1 MRKSGVVVVA
11 MFLAVVLAA
20 GCSRGP
26 SDTEVANEVK
36 ARMFSSGEL
45 GDSRI
50 EVAAKAGEVTLTG
63 EAASEAD
70 RFLAYKLATETPGVK
85 KVNDQMTVRLAE
97 TKPAEPE
104 PAPERPAPRRVTPPR
119 TQTQAAP
126 AAAVPAPAVAQP
138 VASTSAAPAIAEPQ
152 TPPAPRT
159 RTVTLP
165 AGTRLQIS
173 MIDSID
179 SEKDRAGQEFRASL
193 DAPIVIGEDVVVPAG
208 QDVFIKLIDARSAG
222 RMTGRSELRVEAVRL
237 VYQGRTYTIDTTEY
251 EEVGGSRGK
260 RTAATIGGGA
270 AIGAAIGAAAGGGK
284 GAAIGAA
291 IGAGSGTAV
300 QVLTKG
306 EQVRIPSETRL
317 DFRLEQP
324 VEITY
329 TPGRAQSN

>member
-1 MRKSGVVVVA
+1 MT
-11 MFLAVVLAA
+11 MFFAVVLAA

-26 SDTEVANEVK
+26 SDSEIASEVK

-85 KVNDQMTVRLAE
+85 KVNDQMTVRVAE
-97 TKPAEPE
+97 AKPAEPE
-104 PAPERPAPRRVTPPR
+104 PEPERPAPRRVTPPR

-126 AAAVPAPAVAQP
+126 AAVPAPAVAQP
-138 VASTSAAPAIAEPQ
+138 VASAQPAPALAEPQ
-152 TPPAPRT
+152 TPSAPRT

-179 SEKDRAGQEFRASL
+179 SEKDRAGQEFRAAL
-193 DAPIVIGEDVVVPAG
+193 DAPIVIGEEVVVPAG
-208 QDVFIKLIDARSAG
+208 QDVLIRLVDARSAG
-222 RMTGRSELRVEAVRL
+222 RMTGRSELHVEAVRL
-237 VYQGRTYTIDTTEY
+237 VYQGRTYTINTTEY

-270 AIGAAIGAAAGGGK
+270 AVGAAIGAIAGGGK

-306 EQVRIPSETRL
+306 EQVRIPSEARL
-317 DFRLEQP
+317 EFRLEQP

>member
-1 MRKSGVVVVA
+1 MRRTGVVLLTV
-11 MFLAVVLAA
+11 FLAVVLTA

-26 SDTEVANEVK
+26 SDTETADAVK

-50 EVAAKAGEVTLTG
+50 DVAVSKGEATLTG
-63 EAASEAD
+63 EAATETD
-70 RFLAYKLATETPGVK
+70 RLLAYKLASETPGVH

-97 TKPAEPE
+97 AKPVEIEPE
-104 PAPERPAPRRVTPPR
+104 PLRAPVRR
-119 TQTQAAP
+119 TQTPVAAI
-126 AAAVPAPAVAQP
+126 PAPAVAQSVAPAPAESP
-138 VASTSAAPAIAEPQ
+138 VVAAVPAQPAAP
-152 TPPAPRT
+152 TT

-165 AGTRLQIS
+165 AGTLLQVS

-179 SEKDRAGQEFRASL
+179 SEKDRTGQQFRASL
-193 DAPIVIGEDVVVPAG
+193 AAPIVIGEDVVVPAG
-208 QDVFIKLIDARSAG
+208 QDVSVKLIDARSAG
-222 RMTGRSELRVEAVRL
+222 RMTGRSELHVEVVQL
-237 VYQGRTYTIDTTEY
+237 VYQGRTYAINTTEY

-270 AIGAAIGAAAGGGK
+270 AIGAAIGAIAGGGK
-284 GAAIGAA
+284 GAAIGAG
-291 IGAGSGTAV
+291 IGAGGGTAV

-329 TPGRAQSN
+329 TPGQSQSR

>member
-1 MRKSGVVVVA
+1 MRRSGLIL
-11 MFLAVVLAA
+11 MTMLLAVVLAA

-26 SDTEVANEVK
+26 SDTQITSEVK

-50 EVAAKAGEVTLTG
+50 EVATKDGEVTLSG
-63 EAASEAD
+63 EAASESD

-85 KVNDQMTVRLAE
+85 KVNDQMTVRVAE
-97 TKPAEPE
+97 SKPAEPE
-104 PAPERPAPRRVTPPR
+104 PEPAPPAPRRLAPSR

-126 AAAVPAPAVAQP
+126 AATVPAPAVAP
-138 VASTSAAPAIAEPQ
+138 AVAAATPAVAEPQ
-152 TPPAPRT
+152 APPAPRT

-165 AGTRLQIS
+165 AGTRIQIT

-208 QDVFIKLIDARSAG
+208 QDVTIKLLEARSAG

-237 VYQGRTYTIDTTEY
+237 VYQGRTYSLDTTEY
-251 EEVGGSRGK
+251 EEVGSSRGK

-306 EQVRIPSETRL
+306 QQVRIPSETRL
-317 DFRLEQP
+317 EFRLEQP

-329 TPGRAQSN
+329 APGRATSN